1 MPFPPHVTNV
11 LAFPVGNV
19 SPMLE
24 IRMLRTTEVKQLAWE
39 HSSRTE
45 HNVGS
50 VHCVRSGWPSGR
62 GPGILSEDV
71 RRKDPHLLTGPR
83 EEHKELLFQGPLVP
97 EEQPAHLLPPGP
109 LLAVCPRWHCGHLHR
124 AGPDEVLLSRGPL
137 GYCSETDLY

>member
-24 IRMLRTTEVKQLAWE
+24 IRMLRTREVKQLAWE

-83 EEHKELLFQGPLVP
+83 EEHKELLFPGSSGSRRAARPSP
-97 EEQPAHLLPPGP
+97 PSRSLPHSLSEMALWPP
-109 LLAVCPRWHCGHLHR
+109 PQSRPR
-124 AGPDEVLLSRGPL
+124 
-137 GYCSETDLY
+137 